1 MPSISPVH
9 SRSVEDEEERGDQ
22 IHKMVSLRKS
32 RSPGSTLSE
41 RLKAAR
47 KLIPSYPGRAKLVRS
62 VSESSG
68 LTLTTNDERIRSKA
82 ETESCATIQ
91 DFRTFFREHAIIMEF
106 KHLGQNPVGGVYVMP
121 SLKSLQVWHGIIF
134 VRVGPYRHGI
144 FRFVVILEDDF
155 PQSRPLLKFTTAVF
169 HPQVHPANGV
179 LNLDSHF
186 PLWQRGKNN
195 IW

>member
-62 VSESSG
+62 VIESSG

-91 DFRTFFREHAIIMEF
+91 DFRTFFREHAIIME
-106 KHLGQNPVGGVYVMP
+106 L
-121 SLKSLQVWHGIIF
+121 
-134 VRVGPYRHGI
+134 
-144 FRFVVILEDDF
+144 
-155 PQSRPLLKFTTAVF
+155 
-169 HPQVHPANGV
+169 
-179 LNLDSHF
+179 
-186 PLWQRGKNN
+186 
-195 IW
+195 